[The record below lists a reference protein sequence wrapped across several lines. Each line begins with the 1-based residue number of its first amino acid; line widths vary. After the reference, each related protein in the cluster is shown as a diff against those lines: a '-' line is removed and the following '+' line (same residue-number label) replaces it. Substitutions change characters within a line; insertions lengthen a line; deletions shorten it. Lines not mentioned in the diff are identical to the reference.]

1 MKRNFNI
8 IIDKVRV
15 QGNGA
20 ILLIG
25 PSGCGKGE
33 VAKALCNFLSIP
45 QERHLSMG
53 DILRRTITK
62 ANQNEEF
69 KCNLGERYKI
79 SSNVS
84 IFDKGENIP
93 EVIKKAES
101 YYNDIVL
108 FLGLHTNAISQFH
121 WLEFCVGNG
130 LLIPDQWAASIIS
143 ALLESTP
150 ELREGV
156 FILDG
161 YPRTEVAAEKLL
173 NTFQNLNISIIRVLH
188 LFITKEQMK
197 ARAYNRRRIDDTEDS
212 LERRY
217 EFYLEKVQPCVDY
230 LKRHLGRNLVSL
242 VDAHQPVYNENGSL
256 KVEESIEK
264 VVNNVL
270 EELGMPTFLMNS
282 SHST

>member
-1 MKRNFNI
+1 MKRNLNI

-15 QGNGA
+15 QGDGA

-33 VAKALCNFLSIP
+33 IAKSLCNFLSIP

-62 ANQNEEF
+62 ANKNEEF
-69 KCNLGERYKI
+69 KCTLGERYKI

-84 IFDKGENIP
+84 IFDKGKNTP

-101 YYNDIVL
+101 YFNDIVL
-108 FLGLHTNAISQFH
+108 FLGLHSNTISQFH

-130 LLIPDQWAASIIS
+130 LLIPDHWAASIIS
-143 ALLESTP
+143 SLFESTP
-150 ELREGV
+150 ELCKGL

-173 NTFQNLNISIIRVLH
+173 NTFQNLNISIIKVLH

-217 EFYLEKVQPCVDY
+217 EFYVDKVQPCADY
-230 LKRHLGRNLVSL
+230 LKRHLGRTMVSL
-242 VDAHQPVYNENGSL
+242 VDAHQPVYNEDGSL

-270 EELGMPTFLMNS
+270 EELGIPAFLMNL
-282 SHST
+282 SHCT